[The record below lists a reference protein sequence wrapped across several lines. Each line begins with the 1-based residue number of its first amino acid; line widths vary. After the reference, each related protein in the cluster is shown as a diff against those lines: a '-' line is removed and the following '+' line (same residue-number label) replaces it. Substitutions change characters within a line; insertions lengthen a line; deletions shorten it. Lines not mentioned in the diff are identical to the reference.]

1 MIEAQL
7 KNDFLPKEIVIK
19 LHRDLDPLDYK
30 SRIKLVNQYA
40 ESIKSSFDD
49 EVYQIKLNQ
58 ELALL
63 YWQGN
68 QFHSAIEHYEQVV
81 YKLQPEQYP
90 MVYFHTIAMLCRCN
104 RLIADYQQ
112 AHKWINLAFEQI
124 HLSDSSFDNLYLLK
138 EYADLILDYEISF
151 DNKHIPIIKSV
162 IKDLEFPELS
172 LKQPLETIQF
182 LSKMNSKWN
191 RELSRISLMPGE
203 NIKAILSELKKY
215 VKSCEIGWYRN
226 YANKRIANLKQ

>member
-19 LHRDLDPLDYK
+19 LHRDLDPSDYK
-30 SRIKLVNQYA
+30 SRIKLVNEYA

-81 YKLQPEQYP
+81 HRLQPEQYP
-90 MVYFHTIAMLCRCN
+90 MVYFHTIAMPFARCN
-104 RLIADYQQ
+104 RLI
-112 AHKWINLAFEQI
+112 
-124 HLSDSSFDNLYLLK
+124 
-138 EYADLILDYEISF
+138 
-151 DNKHIPIIKSV
+151 V
-162 IKDLEFPELS
+162 ELPAS
-172 LKQPLETIQF
+172 P
-182 LSKMNSKWN
+182 
-191 RELSRISLMPGE
+191 
-203 NIKAILSELKKY
+203 
-215 VKSCEIGWYRN
+215 
-226 YANKRIANLKQ
+226 